1 MEFNQDFRDML
12 VALNEANVKYLVVG
26 AYAVAAHGYPRI
38 PTDTHGYPRATG
50 DLDLWIQATAES
62 ASGVMQALRVFGAPT
77 HEIDEADFAVPSIVF
92 QIGVPPGRIDLLTSV
107 SGLEFESAWLN
118 RVQLNIDDVSFYVVG
133 LKDLIQNKRAS
144 GRPKDLADIAGLVAE
159 NK

>member
-26 AYAVAAHGYPRI
+26 AYAVAA
-38 PTDTHGYPRATG
+38 HGYPRATG

-144 GRPKDLADIAGLVAE
+144 GRPKDLADIAGLDAE

>member
-26 AYAVAAHGYPRI
+26 AYAVAA
-38 PTDTHGYPRATG
+38 HGYPRATG

-133 LKDLIQNKRAS
+133 LKDLLQNKRAS

>member
-26 AYAVAAHGYPRI
+26 AYAVAA
-38 PTDTHGYPRATG
+38 HGYPRATG

>member
-26 AYAVAAHGYPRI
+26 AYAVAA
-38 PTDTHGYPRATG
+38 HGYPRATG

-92 QIGVPPGRIDLLTSV
+92 
-107 SGLEFESAWLN
+107 
-118 RVQLNIDDVSFYVVG
+118 
-133 LKDLIQNKRAS
+133 
-144 GRPKDLADIAGLVAE
+144 
-159 NK
+159 